1 MFPQF
6 FSGGRFSMFR
16 QLLVCL
22 LLVAFVSAQTAPPAT
37 PAPAGQPAAPAANA
51 PDAQPPAPIVGPDD
65 VIITIKNFCTDSSLT
80 GDVCKTS
87 ITKAQFEKLA
97 DALQPNMSPAMR
109 RQLATA
115 YARMLTMSTEAEKR
129 GLDKTPHFDE
139 ATHFA
144 RMQIL
149 SQDLGKALQSDSGN
163 VSDQDIQD
171 YYQKNTANFEMATFI
186 RIFVPHTKRVETPAA
201 TTAKKT
207 GTAAKSDSDN
217 TAKTTPKPPVKK
229 LSPEE
234 QQKAGEEAMKAEA
247 ARLRTRLNAGE
258 DPEKLEKAA
267 FTAGGL
273 PGTPPPTKMEKVR
286 RTSLPPSHQAV
297 MELKEGEVSE
307 VISDPSGNYIYKMVS
322 KETMTIDSAKTE
334 IKNTISAQRYRESM
348 QKFQNNADL
357 NDAYFGPA
365 RGPGMP
371 MPPRGGPKPPTKA
384 DPDHD

>member
-22 LLVAFVSAQTAPPAT
+22 LSVAFVSAQTAPPASA
-37 PAPAGQPAAPAANA
+37 APAGQTAAPAANA
-51 PDAQPPAPIVGPDD
+51 PDAQPPAPTVGPDD
-65 VIITIKNFCTDSSLT
+65 VIITIKNFCSDPSLT
-80 GDVCKTS
+80 GDACKTT

-129 GLDKTPHFDE
+129 GLDKTPHFEE

-149 SQDLGKALQSDSGN
+149 SQDLGKALQTDSGN

-171 YYQKNTANFEMATFI
+171 YYQKNMANFEMATFI
-186 RIFVPHTKRVETPAA
+186 RIFVPHTKRVETPAVMP
-201 TTAKKT
+201 AKKS
-207 GTAAKSDSDN
+207 AADGA
-217 TAKTTPKPPVKK
+217 AKTTPKPPIKK

-234 QQKAGEEAMKAEA
+234 QQKAGEEAMRAEA

-267 FTAGGL
+267 FAAGGL

-322 KETMTIDSAKTE
+322 KETMPLDSANTE

-384 DPDHD
+384 GDPDRD

>member
-171 YYQKNTANFEMATFI
+171 YYQKNTANFEQATFI
-186 RIFVPHTKRVETPAA
+186 RIFVPHTKRVETPA
-201 TTAKKT
+201 
-207 GTAAKSDSDN
+207 
-217 TAKTTPKPPVKK
+217 PPVKK
-229 LSPEE
+229 GAAASASKSDDDDDDAKPAAKTAAKPGAKKLTPEE
-234 QQKAGEEAMKAEA
+234 QQKAGEEAMKKEA
-247 ARLRTRLNAGE
+247 ARLRAQLVAGG
-258 DPEKLEKAA
+258 DPEKL
-267 FTAGGL
+267 
-273 PGTPPPTKMEKVR
+273 
-286 RTSLPPSHQAV
+286 
-297 MELKEGEVSE
+297 
-307 VISDPSGNYIYKMVS
+307 
-322 KETMTIDSAKTE
+322 
-334 IKNTISAQRYRESM
+334 
-348 QKFQNNADL
+348 
-357 NDAYFGPA
+357 
-365 RGPGMP
+365 
-371 MPPRGGPKPPTKA
+371 
-384 DPDHD
+384 